1 MRVVV
6 PGAAG
11 GVGGRGGGRA
21 RVDVAAARC
30 RPSVPAVA
38 EADGAVA
45 MLDLAGSWSWMRR
58 SPFLLAG

>member
-1 MRVVV
+1 
-6 PGAAG
+6 
-11 GVGGRGGGRA
+11 
-21 RVDVAAARC
+21 VDVAAARC